1 MKSITGKTVLITGV
15 TSGIGKSL
23 ANLLIA
29 QGAQV
34 IGVARRHGELKELEN
49 EYNDKFTGICA
60 DVSVQESWSK
70 IIELLPCLPDV
81 VILNAG
87 NCEYMEQGKVDADL
101 VKRVFQVNYFAN
113 IYAAEAL
120 LNRYPKNFPF
130 HWVVVSSSAYYFAMP
145 RGEAYGASK
154 AALSYFFES
163 LQLSYANAKFSMVHP
178 GFVETPLTDKNDFAM
193 PFKITSEQAANIIVN
208 GIHKNKKQINFPFI
222 FTLILK
228 TLGMLPAGLRFYIG
242 KRLVK

>member
-1 MKSITGKTVLITGV
+1 MKSFLGKTVLITGV

-23 ANLLIA
+23 VSSLIA
-29 QGAQV
+29 QGATV
-34 IGVARRHGELKELEN
+34 IGVARRQTELKQLEA
-49 EYNDKFTGICA
+49 ECDGKFTGVCA
-60 DVSVQESWSK
+60 DVSIQESWTN
-70 IIELLPCLPDV
+70 IVDLLPGLPDV

-87 NCEYMEQGKVDADL
+87 NCEYMEQGRVEADL
-101 VKRVFQVNYFAN
+101 VKRVFQVNFFAN

-120 LNRYPKNFPF
+120 LKRYPKDSLF

-145 RGEAYGASK
+145 RGEAYAASK

-163 LQLSYANAKFSMVHP
+163 LQLSYAHAKFSLVHP
-178 GFVETPLTDKNDFAM
+178 GFVETPLTDKNDFEM
-193 PFKITSEQAANIIVN
+193 PFKITSEKAANIIIN
-208 GIHKNKKQINFPFI
+208 GIRNNKKQINFPFT

-228 TLGMLPAGLRFYIG
+228 TLGILPAGLRFYIG

>member
-1 MKSITGKTVLITGV
+1 MKSLTEKTVFITGV

-23 ANLLIA
+23 VRSLIA
-29 QGAQV
+29 QGAIV
-34 IGVARRHGELKELEN
+34 IGVARRESELKELER
-49 EYNDKFTGICA
+49 EYDGKFTGICA
-60 DVSVQESWSK
+60 DVSMQESWTN
-70 IIELLPCLPDV
+70 IVDLMPVLPDV

-101 VKRVFQVNYFAN
+101 VKRVFQVNFFAN

-120 LNRYPKNFPF
+120 LNRYPKDSPF
-130 HWVVVSSSAYYFAMP
+130 QWVVVSSSAYYFAMP
-145 RGEAYGASK
+145 RGEAYAASK

-163 LQLSYANAKFSMVHP
+163 LQLSYTNAKFSMVHP
-178 GFVETPLTDKNDFAM
+178 GFVETPLTDKNDFEM
-193 PFKITSEQAANIIVN
+193 PFKITSEKAANIIIN
-208 GIHKNKKQINFPFI
+208 GIRNNKKQINFPFT

-228 TLGMLPAGLRFYIG
+228 TLGILPAGLRFYIG